1 MIKFFNL
8 FKESKAEPQVDID
21 FFSSCYRRYQN
32 KQIVISP
39 QSDASGFHT
48 ENTVIRV
55 KTNMPTN
62 PGYSVFVKK
71 SDENI
76 TGDTS
81 VMPIPMSIMHS
92 NKYITVL
99 KGFGVHPS
107 GSKYSDYGLTVRR
120 TDQRIEK
127 IIFHLHDRDVN
138 IEFSK

>member
-1 MIKFFNL
+1 MIKIFNL
-8 FKESKAEPQVDID
+8 FKKSKAETRVDID
-21 FFSSCYRRYQN
+21 FCSSSYRRYQN
-32 KQIVISP
+32 KQIVIGP
-39 QSDASGFHT
+39 QSDSSGCHT
-48 ENTVIRV
+48 KNTVIRV

-62 PGYSVFVKK
+62 PGYSVFIEK
-71 SDENI
+71 SDEHT

-81 VMPIPMSIMHS
+81 VMPIPMSIVHA

-99 KGFGVHPS
+99 KGFGVHPN
-107 GSKYSDYGLTVRR
+107 GSRYLDYGLTVRW